1 MDLTESA
8 LESKT
13 LIYARLKTPP
23 PGESTGLEIH
33 FDDRQWVCTWNGGR
47 LTAKLPADLAE
58 QDGIL
63 CISRGAPRFANGSGK
78 HAHTWLDLFK
88 SKGLDAPKDVKGRF
102 AVAFINTRQNTV
114 TLLTDRFDTEPWCYA
129 EEDGALGFADRADTV
144 PLDRRSVNPQAI
156 FDYLY
161 FHMIPS
167 PITIFREVKRLS
179 PASVLE
185 WRSGKTKIAKH
196 WIPVF
201 DENPRL
207 NLNEAKG
214 RFLEIV
220 RESVKNEYAGVN
232 TGAFLSGG
240 TDSSTVSGMLC
251 QVSGAPA
258 RTYSM
263 GFDAAGYDEMEYARI
278 AARHFK
284 TDHHEYYVTPEDLLE
299 GIPLVARF
307 YDQPFG
313 NSSAVPAWICASR
326 AKADGISKLL
336 AGDGGDELF
345 GGNSRY
351 AKQRVFGWYD
361 TIPALLR
368 NNIVEPIS
376 GLPGLDRIPLLKKGV
391 SYVEQASVPMPDRM
405 QMYNLLLR
413 LGLDTVFEPE
423 FQASMNPLEPTELQR
438 DTWAEV
444 KDAGLINRMLA
455 FDWKYTLADN
465 DLPKVIGTTSLAGVD
480 VGFPLLSDELLDFSL
495 TLPTDWKLKGL
506 KLRWLFKEALRGFLP
521 DEIITKKKHGFGLPF
536 GVWAVKHP
544 GLRKLA
550 TDTLEAFGKRG
561 VVRPAFLR
569 ELHQKWLPEHPG
581 YYGEMVWIIMML
593 EQWLQAYAPDWQFEG

>member
-1 MDLTESA
+1 MESDLENR
-8 LESKT
+8 T
-13 LIYARLKTPP
+13 LIHARLKTPQ
-23 PGESTGLEIH
+23 TGTATKLEIQLTGN
-33 FDDRQWVCTWNGGR
+33 QWTCNWNGGH
-47 LTAKLPADLAE
+47 LTAQKPADIAE
-58 QDGIL
+58 HEGIL
-63 CISRGAPRFANGSGK
+63 CISLGSPRFPNGGNNQAQS
-78 HAHTWLDLFK
+78 WLALFE
-88 SKGLDAPKDVKGRF
+88 SKGVDAAKEVKGRF
-102 AVAFINTRQNTV
+102 AVAFIDTNQNSA
-114 TLLTDRFDTEPWCYA
+114 TLLTDRFDTHPWCYA
-129 EEDGALGFADRADTV
+129 EEKGELSFSDRADSV
-144 PLDRRSVNPQAI
+144 PLDSRTINPQAI

-167 PITIFREVKRLS
+167 PVTIFREVKRLA
-179 PASVLE
+179 PASMLE
-185 WRSGKTKIAKH
+185 WKKGQSRISKH
-196 WIPVF
+196 WLPVF
-201 DENPRL
+201 NENPRL
-207 NLNEAKG
+207 NLNETKG
-214 RFLEIV
+214 RFLDIV
-220 RESVKNEYAGVN
+220 RESVRNEYSGSG

-251 QVSGAPA
+251 QISGAPA
-258 RTYSM
+258 KTYSM
-263 GFDAAGYDEMEYARI
+263 GFDATGYDEMEYARL

-326 AKADGISKLL
+326 AKADGITKLL

-368 NNIVEPIS
+368 TSVVEPIS
-376 GLPGLDRIPLLKKGV
+376 GIPGLDRIPLIKKGV

-405 QMYNLLLR
+405 EMYNLLLR
-413 LGLDTVFEPE
+413 LGIDTVFEPA
-423 FQASMNPLEPTELQR
+423 FKAKINLAEPTELQKA
-438 DTWAEV
+438 TWSEV
-444 KDAGLINRMLA
+444 NDAGLINRMLA

-465 DLPKVIGTTSLAGVD
+465 DLPKVIGTTRLAGVD

-550 TDTLEAFGKRG
+550 TETLEAFGERG
-561 VVRPAFLR
+561 VIRPAFLR
-569 ELHQKWLPEHPG
+569 ELHEKWLPEHPG

-593 EQWLQAYAPDWQFEG
+593 EQWLQAHAPDWRYDSAR